1 VTSLGADLP
10 LDDVLGEARR
20 VIAAADSAGL
30 TVRLLGGAAFGL
42 HQHDPVPAELQRTY
56 GDLDVAIRGRDAR
69 HLPKVLT
76 GLGYVGDERFNALHG
91 EKRMLFRDPTHDRK
105 FDVFVGE
112 FSMCHKLKLEDRLP
126 PGEVT
131 LAVTDL
137 LLMKL
142 QIVEINTKDLID
154 CLVLLHDHDATSGGA
169 VDPDVVDLDRI
180 AAICAADW
188 GWHTTV
194 GDNLTRLTDAARERL
209 APDMADRVVTR
220 LGEIRSAI
228 DDRPKSRAWRLR
240 ARLGRRVEWYETPEE
255 VG

>member
-1 VTSLGADLP
+1 MGPVVSAP
-10 LDDVLGEARR
+10 LDDVLAEGRR
-20 VIAAADSAGL
+20 VIAATEAAGL

-42 HQHDPVPAELQRTY
+42 HQHESVPAELRRTY
-56 GDLDVAIRGRDAR
+56 GDLDVAVGSRDAR

-76 GLGYVGDERFNALHG
+76 DLGYVGDERFNALHG

-126 PGEVT
+126 RGDAT

-142 QIVEINTKDLID
+142 QVVEINAKDLID
-154 CLVLLHDHDATSGGA
+154 CLVLLGDHDVTSGA
-169 VDPDVVDLDRI
+169 SADTDAVDLDRI
-180 AAICAADW
+180 ATICAADW

-194 GDNLTRLTDAARERL
+194 TDNLTRLADAARARL
-209 APDMADRVVTR
+209 GPDMADRVAAR
-220 LGEIRSAI
+220 LRRIRSAI

-240 ARLGRRVEWYETPEE
+240 ARIGRRLEWYETPEE